1 MKNIIKKIIPYLFI
15 LIALVG
21 FFGYEKSVDAALP
34 APSTALQTE
43 RNICM
48 GKPTPAERD
57 TCLNKLIASCP
68 ISARTAQRD
77 TACTDYIQEAL
88 LEVGISSFNPVTGQ
102 TQTPVPPANISEF
115 QKTIDGGCAGI
126 WNSSFNG
133 CFLKFL
139 YYVIFAIPSGL
150 LIIAAYFFNIL
161 ISLVIQSSMYDH
173 GFIDKAWVVVRDLSN
188 IFFILILLYVAIKTV
203 LNMGGHETKS
213 MITSV
218 IIMAVLINFS
228 LFFTKIVIDSSNI
241 LALIFY
247 NRLEVTY
254 EKDGKPIT
262 RPYDGVGAEKDI
274 AGSMYKAFDATNLL
288 TQDFLDQLSTQQ
300 IKKPGPGGT
309 VQAETVKGLP
319 FIPTLVMIIVSG
331 GIMIVAAYALFTSGI
346 FFIGRIIE
354 LWLLMIFSP
363 FAFMSFAVPKLAH
376 TEYGW
381 DKWGEKLLSTAF
393 MAPIFMFFM
402 YLIFL
407 LLGAGIFDGFLKPGP
422 DAIGGGFV
430 SSLLGGAMGK
440 ILNILLPALM
450 IMGMLLKA
458 KDMAK
463 QGGGQFGEMVMS
475 AAKVTGALAVGGTA
489 LGVAGVGRA
498 TVGSFLK
505 GASTG
510 DTAANRMVGAG
521 ARIAAQKA
529 IISDPASTVV
539 DRTEAKKAIWR
550 DRKDQIKGNV
560 ERFVG
565 IQGLRNRIG
574 PLINQDQH
582 NIEHASHARHE
593 LDEAAGKVAH
603 GKKWNELN
611 GEQRYQVRRQISRD
625 RVVRDNSG
633 PNAALAGAPSHVPG
647 LLAGFGTRKWD
658 ALTTAERE
666 LVDRADAVGHDPAT
680 GHVIHGGALDQQ
692 RSVADNL
699 INDAKSK
706 QGIVSTVVQS
716 SVNGTYDL
724 RNIANIVAKE
734 QSTGFAKLA
743 AVLGGGLAM
752 GMRGGFKQMGA
763 NFGKP
768 EGKFLKDLSSTIAD
782 ALKNA
787 KINVDLSHVGEE
799 QKEGHKGGGGHH

>member
-1 MKNIIKKIIPYLFI
+1 M
-15 LIALVG
+15 G
-21 FFGYEKSVDAALP
+21 WGSW
-34 APSTALQTE
+34 SE
-43 RNICM
+43 R
-48 GKPTPAERD
+48 
-57 TCLNKLIASCP
+57 
-68 ISARTAQRD
+68 
-77 TACTDYIQEAL
+77 
-88 LEVGISSFNPVTGQ
+88 
-102 TQTPVPPANISEF
+102 
-115 QKTIDGGCAGI
+115 
-126 WNSSFNG
+126 
-133 CFLKFL
+133 
-139 YYVIFAIPSGL
+139 
-150 LIIAAYFFNIL
+150 L
-161 ISLVIQSSMYDH
+161 ISV
-173 GFIDKAWVVVRDLSN
+173 
-188 IFFILILLYVAIKTV
+188 
-203 LNMGGHETKS
+203 
-213 MITSV
+213 
-218 IIMAVLINFS
+218 
-228 LFFTKIVIDSSNI
+228 
-241 LALIFY
+241 
-247 NRLEVTY
+247 
-254 EKDGKPIT
+254 
-262 RPYDGVGAEKDI
+262 
-274 AGSMYKAFDATNLL
+274 
-288 TQDFLDQLSTQQ
+288 
-300 IKKPGPGGT
+300 
-309 VQAETVKGLP
+309 
-319 FIPTLVMIIVSG
+319 
-331 GIMIVAAYALFTSGI
+331 
-346 FFIGRIIE
+346 
-354 LWLLMIFSP
+354 
-363 FAFMSFAVPKLAH
+363 
-376 TEYGW
+376 
-381 DKWGEKLLSTAF
+381 AF
-393 MAPIFMFFM
+393 MAPIFMFFL
-402 YLIFL
+402 YFIFL
-407 LLGAGIFDGFLKPGP
+407 LLGKSMFTN
-422 DAIGGGFV
+422 AITTEGTLAT
-430 SSLLGGAMGK
+430 LLNL
-440 ILNILLPALM
+440 IIPAAVVLTL
-450 IMGMLLKA
+450 LLKA
-458 KDMAK
+458 TEFAK
-463 QGGGQFGEMVMS
+463 KGSGQFGEMVMS